1 MSRFLNRRVGLSV
14 KKMRE
19 ALKLLLSY
27 EAWYMSSNIPRIDVI
42 SAQPA
47 VDEVMT
53 KVQESFPSEAKKKTV
68 ILSQKGGDGTTN
80 KKRKCKGRKA
90 EQTILDSRSMKVR
103 VEEGCNG
110 CKIQPKIT
118 S

>member
-1 MSRFLNRRVGLSV
+1 M

-42 SAQPA
+42 TAQPA

-53 KVQESFPSEAKKKTV
+53 KVQESFPSEAKTKTV
-68 ILSQKGGDGTTN
+68 ILSQKGGNGTAN
-80 KKRKCKGRKA
+80 KKRKYRGRK
-90 EQTILDSRSMKVR
+90 QNRPYLIHVL
-103 VEEGCNG
+103 
-110 CKIQPKIT
+110 
-118 S
+118 